1 MRKQADN
8 HQTNLESFVN
18 TLSDSKGL
26 SPENI
31 QTTAQET
38 EQKAAQIMRTYLGE
52 NPDSPEAIEFLCL
65 AEGGGGS
72 HIGQR
77 KNQPIVRFGRV
88 A

>member
-38 EQKAAQIMRTYLGE
+38 EQKAAQIM
-52 NPDSPEAIEFLCL
+52 
-65 AEGGGGS
+65 
-72 HIGQR
+72 
-77 KNQPIVRFGRV
+77 
-88 A
+88 